1 MTRTI
6 LPTRAWGV
14 IRAAALSAALS
25 ASLVASQAA
34 AEDAG
39 AAEGRPALAAPG
51 RCAEPR
57 QALDVRTGDGFSV
70 VGPVAALFDPV
81 DVAAGP
87 AAGETGRTSRPVAR
101 PLVRPGACDQPGSGC
116 RAALPTSRV
125 VEPPPDDPGDPPP
138 PGFGGAASRSR

>member
-1 MTRTI
+1 MARTFI
-6 LPTRAWGV
+6 PIRPWGV
-14 IRAAALSAALS
+14 TGAAALVTALFAAG
-25 ASLVASQAA
+25 AA
-34 AEDAG
+34 AEDAV

-57 QALDVRTGDGFSV
+57 KAVDVRTGDGFSV

-87 AAGETGRTSRPVAR
+87 AEGDTGLALRPVAR

-125 VEPPPDDPGDPPP
+125 VEPPPIDPGDPPP
-138 PGFGGAASRSR
+138 PGFGGGASRSR